1 MSMSKKILI
10 IEDCPDLLDLLSE
23 ALGLMGWQTIQAD
36 SEQEAMHKLE
46 YELPSVI
53 LLDMRMSAIDGVEL
67 ADILKTHPVYKNIAL
82 LGATGHSSE
91 LVRQRC
97 FALGCDELIDDP
109 FEFSELEMRLA
120 TVLSRQKLKTIEA
133 AGPINLAEHGR
144 QRSSRRSSRRRT
156 A

>member
-1 MSMSKKILI
+1 MSMPKKILI
-10 IEDCPDLLDLLSE
+10 IEDCPDLLDLLNE
-23 ALGLMGWQTIQAD
+23 ALVLMGWETILAD
-36 SEQEAMHKLE
+36 NEQEAMHKLE

-53 LLDMRMSAIDGVEL
+53 LLDMRMSAIDGGEL
-67 ADILKTHPVYKNIAL
+67 TSILKAHPVYKNIPL

-109 FEFSELEMRLA
+109 FELSELEMRLA
-120 TVLSRQKLKTIEA
+120 KVLSGQKLKTIEA
-133 AGPINLAEHGR
+133 AGPINLAEHR
-144 QRSSRRSSRRRT
+144 RERSSRRSSRRRT

>member
-23 ALGLMGWQTIQAD
+23 ALGLMGWETILAD

-46 YELPSVI
+46 YELPNVI
-53 LLDMRMSAIDGVEL
+53 LLDMRMSAIEGGEL
-67 ADILKTHPVYKNIAL
+67 ASILKAHPVYRNIPL

-109 FEFSELEMRLA
+109 FELSELEMRLA
-120 TVLSRQKLKTIEA
+120 KVLSGQKLKTIEA
-133 AGPINLAEHGR
+133 AGPINLAEHRR
-144 QRSSRRSSRRRT
+144 QGSSRRPGRRRT